1 MDILSSF
8 KGRIITVSMLLISIS
23 LAVSTYLSYR
33 QLSVS
38 VFQNVDKYSMQ
49 QINNTSDGISNWLA
63 NVKDGLIATAPDF
76 ASQRSDVEL
85 SFMTKQINKTLKTSN
100 ILVGFT
106 DGRSYGAD
114 SGMRD
119 LAIYDPRTR
128 GWYQSAKQK
137 GDTVITGMYADASS
151 GHLMISIAQP
161 IFANGNFHGALIAD
175 IELSVI
181 AEIVENSSFPG
192 AMSAL
197 YNNQGTTIASTGEVD
212 VPGKTKLS
220 DFPALAELSR
230 EMLSKDRGL
239 FNYTLEGVDKVAY
252 FKTLKL
258 DNQTAW
264 HFMVAV
270 DKSVVYAEIDK
281 NLRES
286 VITAGSLIMLAI
298 IIILIVLQR
307 LYQPILAL
315 KSTVLSLSQGNGD
328 LTRRLEV
335 KSKDDLGQI
344 AAAVNIF
351 IGNLQDMML
360 EVSQAT
366 EHISEG
372 IEQLK
377 AQTETN
383 NSILTAHAS
392 ETEQVVTAA
401 TQMSSAAES
410 VAQSASQSAL
420 FIQDTSDEASQS
432 KLVVD
437 GAVQSVAALVGE
449 VDSMAENIQ
458 QMSQDSQQIG
468 SVLGVIGEIAEQTN
482 LLALNAA
489 IEAARAG
496 EQGRGF
502 AVVADEVRALAGRTQ
517 KSTSEINAMLSNL
530 HKGTD
535 LVVNAMGDT
544 KRSCQDT
551 ADTTANV
558 NNSLDAMTSSVVK
571 INDLGVQI
579 ATAAEQQ
586 SSASDE
592 INRNMVAI
600 QDMVGQLTVNGV
612 QTMDSTRN
620 LASGNEQLLAIVKQF
635 KLQ

>member
-8 KGRIITVSMLLISIS
+8 KGRIITVSILLISIS

-33 QLSVS
+33 QLSAS

-49 QINNTSDGISNWLA
+49 QINNTSDGIRDWLA
-63 NVKDGLIATAPDF
+63 NIKDGLIATAPNF
-76 ASQRSDVEL
+76 AVQRSDVEL
-85 SFMTKQINKTLKTSN
+85 SFMTKQINKTLKASN

-119 LAIYDPRTR
+119 IAVYDPRTR

-137 GDTVITGMYADASS
+137 GGTVITGMYEDASS
-151 GHLMISIAQP
+151 GKLMISIAQP
-161 IFANGNFHGALIAD
+161 IFANGNFRGALIAD
-175 IELSVI
+175 IELSMI
-181 AEIVENSSFPG
+181 AQIVENSSFAG

-212 VPGKTKLS
+212 IPGKTKLS

-258 DNQTAW
+258 DEQTSW

-286 VITAGSLIMLAI
+286 VITAGSLIILAI
-298 IIILIVLQR
+298 VIILIVLQR

-315 KSTVLSLSQGNGD
+315 KSTVVSLSQGNGD

-335 KSKDDLGQI
+335 NSKDDLGQI

-351 IGNLQDMML
+351 IGNLQNMML

-535 LVVNAMGDT
+535 LVVNAMGET

-579 ATAAEQQ
+579 AAAAEQQ

-600 QDMVGQLTVNGV
+600 QEMVGQLTANGV